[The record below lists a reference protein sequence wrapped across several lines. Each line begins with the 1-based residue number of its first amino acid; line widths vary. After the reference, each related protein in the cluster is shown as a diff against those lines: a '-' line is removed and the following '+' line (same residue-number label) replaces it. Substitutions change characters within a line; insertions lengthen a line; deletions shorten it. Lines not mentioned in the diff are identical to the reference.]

1 MMSLRSLDTTLSTA
15 KTLRNRPK
23 TLVLMGLTLVLSYL
37 LTTVASAS
45 VRNVIDN
52 VDVVGDD
59 QDRIIRIHTGT
70 RPTFTVFKL
79 TNPMRVVIDVSGG
92 DVSAVDG
99 PLDIDDG
106 IVEQIATRQFS
117 SNGFYVG
124 RVIIGFQ
131 TDVTYNVK
139 AEDDALV
146 IRASTA
152 SMDVQQA
159 LPAPERPVDPKELER
174 ITAAK
179 KLAQAAQVKATQ
191 NQRQAEELKAQAEKT
206 RVAASQAQE
215 NAKAERAKASA
226 AIAQANQKLEA
237 ASVKESKIAAE
248 SQNLDRQRKQIE
260 KRNQALE
267 EKQSQGQE
275 RLAKQE
281 NELKN
286 RQAKAEKAAKRNQAE
301 AQELAKREK
310 EIMRREAQAKAAAK
324 AQARHQ
330 TEVKQATLT
339 GVKKN
344 GKGLNTAVLLTV
356 KGNPSLQVER
366 IENPPR
372 LVIDMMETT
381 RDSARSVYGV
391 KSPYVRRVRLGEHD
405 KNLRAVLDL
414 RDGNSTHHVKK
425 VPEGILISM
434 SRVEPEAE
442 IATGGPEQ
450 EKALELSDVQFN
462 RQGKIARIELGI
474 APEEMPRVDTRS
486 KKAWIL
492 NIKGATIS
500 KALEKSL
507 DTTAYDTVV
516 RLVSTYQA
524 SENPPVVKVVAN
536 ITGPAKHRLKKENGK
551 LIWEITGDGNEPA
564 RVASSSA
571 PQTAGFVSQA
581 ASTSKAVQATTRS
594 KRKKKKPI
602 TLDLQDADMIN
613 VLRLLSEIS
622 GENIIA
628 SDEVKGNITLRL
640 RNVPWD
646 QALDTILR
654 TKGYS
659 RVRQN
664 NIIRIAP
671 ASVIQEER
679 KAELERRELKA
690 KAEPTAIK
698 LVTVNYAIAADIKLQ
713 LEPLMTERGSVQ
725 TDERTN
731 TLIVEDV
738 LSNIDRLVLL
748 TRKLDKQTPQVLIEA
763 RIVEANSNE
772 LQELGIQWGGVGQMT
787 ANEGNPTGLQFPG
800 DVTVSGAASDQG
812 TLTQGTYSP
821 AQYAVNLP
829 AAIGSGSGGGLGFIF
844 GSAGGSQLLA
854 LRLTAMEERG
864 TGRIISSPRI
874 TTLDNKTAKIAQG
887 LDIPISV
894 VSASGTNTKF
904 VPANLEL
911 EVTPHVT
918 NDGSILMQVKT
929 EKNEADFSR
938 TGAQGDPT
946 ILKKFAETE
955 VLVADGDTTVIGGIY
970 TRTTSETYAGVPF
983 FSDIPVI
990 GWLFKKRQKTDKR
1003 AELLIFITPRI
1014 VNRRE
1019 SRIQASSL
1027 STEPE
1032 KM

>member
-1 MMSLRSLDTTLSTA
+1 M
-15 KTLRNRPK
+15 
-23 TLVLMGLTLVLSYL
+23 
-37 LTTVASAS
+37 
-45 VRNVIDN
+45 
-52 VDVVGDD
+52 
-59 QDRIIRIHTGT
+59 
-70 RPTFTVFKL
+70 
-79 TNPMRVVIDVSGG
+79 
-92 DVSAVDG
+92 
-99 PLDIDDG
+99 
-106 IVEQIATRQFS
+106 
-117 SNGFYVG
+117 
-124 RVIIGFQ
+124 
-131 TDVTYNVK
+131 
-139 AEDDALV
+139 
-146 IRASTA
+146 
-152 SMDVQQA
+152 
-159 LPAPERPVDPKELER
+159 
-174 ITAAK
+174 
-179 KLAQAAQVKATQ
+179 
-191 NQRQAEELKAQAEKT
+191 
-206 RVAASQAQE
+206 
-215 NAKAERAKASA
+215 
-226 AIAQANQKLEA
+226 
-237 ASVKESKIAAE
+237 
-248 SQNLDRQRKQIE
+248 
-260 KRNQALE
+260 
-267 EKQSQGQE
+267 
-275 RLAKQE
+275 
-281 NELKN
+281 
-286 RQAKAEKAAKRNQAE
+286 
-301 AQELAKREK
+301 
-310 EIMRREAQAKAAAK
+310 
-324 AQARHQ
+324 
-330 TEVKQATLT
+330 
-339 GVKKN
+339 
-344 GKGLNTAVLLTV
+344 
-356 KGNPSLQVER
+356 
-366 IENPPR
+366 
-372 LVIDMMETT
+372 
-381 RDSARSVYGV
+381 
-391 KSPYVRRVRLGEHD
+391 
-405 KNLRAVLDL
+405 
-414 RDGNSTHHVKK
+414 
-425 VPEGILISM
+425 
-434 SRVEPEAE
+434 
-442 IATGGPEQ
+442 
-450 EKALELSDVQFN
+450 
-462 RQGKIARIELGI
+462 
-474 APEEMPRVDTRS
+474 
-486 KKAWIL
+486 
-492 NIKGATIS
+492 
-500 KALEKSL
+500 
-507 DTTAYDTVV
+507 
-516 RLVSTYQA
+516 
-524 SENPPVVKVVAN
+524 
-536 ITGPAKHRLKKENGK
+536 
-551 LIWEITGDGNEPA
+551 
-564 RVASSSA
+564 
-571 PQTAGFVSQA
+571 
-581 ASTSKAVQATTRS
+581 
-594 KRKKKKPI
+594 
-602 TLDLQDADMIN
+602 
-613 VLRLLSEIS
+613 LSEIS

-671 ASVIQEER
+671 AEVIQAER

-698 LVTVNYAIAADIKLQ
+698 LVTVNYAIAADIKIQ

-738 LSNIDRLVLL
+738 LSNIDRLVML

-800 DVTVSGAASDQG
+800 DVTVSGAATDQSTISAG
-812 TLTQGTYSP
+812 NYSP

-894 VSASGTNTKF
+894 VSANGTNTKF

-970 TRTTSETYAGVPF
+970 TRTTSETFAGVPF

-1027 STEPE
+1027 STEPP

>member
-1 MMSLRSLDTTLSTA
+1 MMSQRSLDSIQFVA
-15 KTLRNRPK
+15 KTCRTHTK
-23 TLVLMGLTLVLSYL
+23 TLAITGISLLMTYL
-37 LTTVASAS
+37 LATAASAS
-45 VRNVIDN
+45 PRNAVTGID
-52 VDVVGDD
+52 VAGDST
-59 QDRIIRIHTGT
+59 DRIVRIHTGT

-79 TNPMRVVIDVSGG
+79 TDPMRVVIDLSGG
-92 DVSAVDG
+92 DVENLDG

-106 IVEQIATRQFS
+106 IVGQIATRQFS
-117 SNGFYVG
+117 SNGFFVG
-124 RVIIGFQ
+124 RIIVGFQ
-131 TDVTYNVK
+131 QDVTYQVS
-139 AEDDALV
+139 AENDALV
-146 IRASTA
+146 VRASTVA
-152 SMDVQQA
+152 TTVEQT
-159 LPAPERPVDPKELER
+159 LPPPERPVDPKELARAEAVKTKAEQTR
-174 ITAAK
+174 KQAVQ
-179 KLAQAAQVKATQ
+179 AQALATQ
-191 NQRQAEELKAQAEKT
+191 ATLKAAD
-206 RVAASQAQE
+206 
-215 NAKAERAKASA
+215 ERAKANAAMEQASKQLEIVSQKENTVAQESA
-226 AIAQANQKLEA
+226 KLEKDREAVSAQA
-237 ASVKESKIAAE
+237 
-248 SQNLDRQRKQIE
+248 
-260 KRNQALE
+260 QALE
-267 EKQSQGQE
+267 AREK
-275 RLAKQE
+275 
-281 NELKN
+281 
-286 RQAKAEKAAKRNQAE
+286 KAD
-301 AQELAKREK
+301 QELAAKREK
-310 EIMRREAQAKAAAK
+310 INARQAVLDKNSQASDKRAATLAQREKNIQAREAQAA
-324 AQARHQ
+324 
-330 TEVKQATLT
+330 VPVQATFT
-339 GVKKN
+339 GV
-344 GKGLNTAVLLTV
+344 GRRGSGIQSAVLLNIS
-356 KGNPSLQVER
+356 GNPTIQVER

-372 LVIDMMETT
+372 LVIDLIDTT
-381 RDSARSVYGV
+381 RNTDRTVFGV
-391 KSPYVRRVRLGEHD
+391 KSPFVRRVRLGDHNE
-405 KNLRAVLDL
+405 NLRAVLDL
-414 RDGNSTHHVKK
+414 RDAKATHQVRKI
-425 VPEGILISM
+425 PEGLLVSM
-434 SRVEPEAE
+434 THIETDSPV
-442 IATGGPEQ
+442 ATGGPDESD
-450 EKALELSDVQFN
+450 ALEVTDVQFN
-462 RQGKIARIELGI
+462 RDGDIARIELAI
-474 APEEMPRVDTRS
+474 DPKEMPRVDTRS

-492 NIKGATIS
+492 NIQGATIPKS
-500 KALEKSL
+500 LEKSL

-516 RLVSTYQA
+516 RLVSAYQA
-524 SENPPVVKVVAN
+524 SVNPPLVKVVAN
-536 ITGPAKHRLKKENGK
+536 ITGPAKHRLKRENGK
-551 LIWEITGDGNEPA
+551 LIWEITGNGPPA
-564 RVASSSA
+564 ALASSSA

-581 ASTSKAVQATTRS
+581 ASTGKAVRASNR
-594 KRKKKKPI
+594 KKKKKPI
-602 TLDLQDADMIN
+602 TLDLQDADIVN

-646 QALDTILR
+646 QALDTILK
-654 TKGYS
+654 TKGYA

-671 ASVIQEER
+671 AGVIQAER
-679 KAELERRELKA
+679 EQELERRKLKA

-698 LVTVNYAIAADIKLQ
+698 LVTVNYAIAADIKKQ
-713 LEPLMTERGSVQ
+713 LEPLMSERGSVQ

-738 LSNIDRLVLL
+738 LSNIDRLVQL

-800 DVTVSGAASDQG
+800 DVTVTGAATDNDTITSG
-812 TLTQGTYSP
+812 NYSP

-864 TGRIISSPRI
+864 SGRIISSPRI
-874 TTLDNKTAKIAQG
+874 TTLDNKTARIAQG
-887 LDIPISV
+887 IDIPISV

-918 NDGSILMQVKT
+918 NDGSILMEIKT

-970 TRTTSETYAGVPF
+970 TRTTSESYAGVPF

-1014 VNRRE
+1014 VNRQE
-1019 SRIQASSL
+1019 SRIQGSALSS
-1027 STEPE
+1027 EPQ

>member
-1 MMSLRSLDTTLSTA
+1 MSIRSLETIMSAAKSMRKRSQTKVMMGTA
-15 KTLRNRPK
+15 LI
-23 TLVLMGLTLVLSYL
+23 LTYL
-37 LTTVASAS
+37 ITSVASAS
-45 VRNVIDN
+45 TRNVIN
-52 VDVVGDD
+52 SVDVVGDD
-59 QDRIIRIHTGT
+59 KDRIIRIHTGI

-92 DVSAVDG
+92 DVEGIDG

-124 RVIIGFQ
+124 RIIVGFQ
-131 TDVTYNVK
+131 TDVTYQVK
-139 AEDDALV
+139 AEDDALI

-152 SMDVQQA
+152 DSGVQQA
-159 LPAPERPVDPKELER
+159 LPAPERPVDPKELARVES
-174 ITAAK
+174 AK
-179 KLAQAAQVKATQ
+179 KQAAEQEKAATDKK
-191 NQRQAEELKAQAEKT
+191 RQAEAMKAEAKRIQASAT
-206 RVAASQAQE
+206 QE
-215 NAKAERAKASA
+215 QKKAKAERAQASA
-226 AIAQANQKLEA
+226 AIEQANQKIKA
-237 ASVKESKIAAE
+237 ASDKETQIAAE
-248 SQNLDRQRKQIE
+248 AEALATKRKQIE
-260 KRNQALE
+260 SQGKAVQAERNRNQALLAQKE
-267 EKQSQGQE
+267 SELQKRKAEAE
-275 RLAKQE
+275 RVAQNNK
-281 NELKN
+281 
-286 RQAKAEKAAKRNQAE
+286 AKAQKL
-301 AQELAKREK
+301 AQREK
-310 EIMRREAQAKAAAK
+310 EIAQREAQAAK
-324 AQARHQ
+324 AKTSNERA
-330 TEVKQATLT
+330 KLT
-339 GVKKN
+339 GVKRN
-344 GKGLNTAVLLTV
+344 GTGLNTAVLLKV
-356 KGNPSLQVER
+356 KGNPSLQIER

-372 LVIDMMETT
+372 LVIDMMGTT
-381 RDSARSVYGV
+381 RDTSRTVYGV
-391 KSPYVRRVRLGEHD
+391 KSPYVRRVRLGDHD
-405 KNLRAVLDL
+405 SNVRAVLDL
-414 RDGNSTHHVKK
+414 RDGNATHNVKK
-425 VPEGILISM
+425 VPEGILVSM
-434 SRVEPEAE
+434 KHVEPEAK
-442 IATGGPEQ
+442 IAAGGPAQ
-450 EKALELSDVQFN
+450 AKAMELSDVQFKRN
-462 RQGKIARIELGI
+462 GKIARIELDI
-474 APEEMPRVDTRS
+474 NPEEMPRVDTRS

-492 NIKGATIS
+492 NLEGATIS
-500 KALEKSL
+500 KVLEKSL

-524 SENPPVVKVVAN
+524 TENPPVVKVVAN
-536 ITGPAKHRLKKENGK
+536 ITGPAKHRLKRENGK
-551 LIWEITGDGNEPA
+551 LVWEIAGNGPAPA

-581 ASTSKAVQATTRS
+581 ASTARSVKAATR
-594 KRKKKKPI
+594 KKKKKKPI
-602 TLDLQDADMIN
+602 TLDLQDADIIN

-628 SDEVKGNITLRL
+628 SDEVKGSITLRL

-671 ASVIQEER
+671 SEVIQAER

-698 LVTVNYAIAADIKLQ
+698 LVTVNYAIAAEIKNQ

-738 LSNIDRLVLL
+738 ISNIDRLVLL

-800 DVTVSGAASDQG
+800 DVTVSGAATDQS
-812 TLTQGTYSP
+812 TLTAGNYSP

-894 VSASGTNTKF
+894 VSANGTNTKF

>member
-1 MMSLRSLDTTLSTA
+1 MR
-15 KTLRNRPK
+15 KRPK
-23 TLVLMGLTLVLSYL
+23 TLVMTGIAVVLTYL
-37 LTTVASAS
+37 LATAASAS
-45 VRNVIDN
+45 TRNVIDR

-59 QDRIIRIHTGT
+59 KDRIISIHTDT

-92 DVSAVDG
+92 DVAAIEG

-124 RVIIGFQ
+124 RIIIGFQ
-131 TDVTYNVK
+131 TDVTYQVR
-139 AEDDALV
+139 AEDDALI
-146 IRASTA
+146 IRASTT
-152 SMDVQQA
+152 STELQQA
-159 LPAPERPVDPKELER
+159 LPAPERPVDPKELARVE
-174 ITAAK
+174 AAK
-179 KLAQAAQVKATQ
+179 KQADQTK
-191 NQRQAEELKAQAEKT
+191 RQAQQLQAQAEQT
-206 RVAASQAQE
+206 
-215 NAKAERAKASA
+215 KASA
-226 AIAQANQKLEA
+226 NKAEQQAKAQHAKATSAIAKANKQIEA
-237 ASVKESKIAAE
+237 ASAKETKIAQESKKLADQRQQIE
-248 SQNLDRQRKQIE
+248 SQDKALQVKQLKE
-260 KRNQALE
+260 
-267 EKQSQGQE
+267 QE
-275 RLAKQE
+275 RLTQKE
-281 NELKN
+281 TELQS
-286 RQAKAEKAAKRNQAE
+286 RQAKAEKVAQNNRAATQKL
-301 AQELAKREK
+301 AQREKDIAKRE
-310 EIMRREAQAKAAAK
+310 AATAAK
-324 AQARHQ
+324 AQSFSQ
-330 TEVKQATLT
+330 KSKLT
-339 GVKKN
+339 GIKRN
-344 GKGLNTAVLLTV
+344 GTGMETAVLLSIQ
-356 KGNPSLQVER
+356 GNPSLQVER

-372 LVIDMMETT
+372 LVIDMMDTT
-381 RDSARSVYGV
+381 RETSRTVYGV

-405 KNLRAVLDL
+405 TSLRAVLDL
-414 RDGNSTHHVKK
+414 RDSNSTHQIQK

-434 SRVEPEAE
+434 TRVEPEAKV
-442 IATGGPEQ
+442 AAGGPAASESI
-450 EKALELSDVQFN
+450 ELTDVQFK
-462 RQGKIARIELGI
+462 RQGKIARIELSI
-474 APEEMPRVDTRS
+474 NPEEMPRVDTRS

-492 NIKGATIS
+492 NLEGTTIS

-516 RLVSTYQA
+516 RLISTYQA
-524 SENPPVVKVVAN
+524 TDNPPVVKVVAN
-536 ITGPAKHRLKKENGK
+536 ITGPAKHRLKRENGK
-551 LIWEITGDGNEPA
+551 LIWEITGDPA
-564 RVASSSA
+564 HPGRVASSSA

-581 ASTSKAVQATTRS
+581 ASASKAVRAASRS
-594 KRKKKKPI
+594 KKKKKPI
-602 TLDLQDADMIN
+602 TLDLQDADIVN

-628 SDEVKGNITLRL
+628 SDEVQGNITLRL

-654 TKGYS
+654 TKGYA

-671 ASVIQEER
+671 SSVIQEER
-679 KAELERRELKA
+679 KAELARRELKA
-690 KAEPTAIK
+690 RAEPTAIK
-698 LVTVNYAIAADIKLQ
+698 LITVNYAIAADIKIQ

-725 TDERTN
+725 TDQRTN

-738 LSNIDRLVLL
+738 LSNINRLVQL

-800 DVTVSGAASDQG
+800 DVTVSGAATDSG
-812 TLTQGTYSP
+812 TLTQGNYSP
-821 AQYAVNLP
+821 SQYAVNLP

-894 VSASGTNTKF
+894 VSANGTNTKF

-1019 SRIQASSL
+1019 SRIQGSSL
-1027 STEPE
+1027 SGEPE

>member
-1 MMSLRSLDTTLSTA
+1 MMSLRSLDTTLSIA
-15 KTLRNRPK
+15 KTIRKRPK
-23 TLVLMGLTLVLSYL
+23 TLVFTGFALVLSYL
-37 LTTVASAS
+37 LSTVASAS

-59 QDRIIRIHTGT
+59 QDRIIRIETGT

-106 IVEQIATRQFS
+106 IIEQIATRQFS

-124 RVIIGFQ
+124 RIIIGFQ
-131 TDVTYNVK
+131 SDVTYNVK

-152 SMDVQQA
+152 SVGVQQA

-174 ITAAK
+174 VQAAK
-179 KLAQAAQVKATQ
+179 KLAEAEQAKANQNKRQAA
-191 NQRQAEELKAQAEKT
+191 ELKAQAEKT
-206 RVAASQAQE
+206 RAQASQAQE
-215 NAKAERAKASA
+215 LAKAERAKASA
-226 AIAQANQKLEA
+226 AIATANQKLEA
-237 ASVKESKIAAE
+237 ASAKESKIAAE
-248 SQNLDRQRKQIE
+248 SQDLARQRKQIE
-260 KRNQALE
+260 KRNQALQE
-267 EKQSQGQE
+267 RQSQDQK
-275 RLAKQE
+275 RLTKQQD
-281 NELKN
+281 ELKN
-286 RQAKAEKAAKRNQAE
+286 RQAKAEQIAKINQAK
-301 AQELAKREK
+301 AQKLAEREK
-310 EIMRREAQAKAAAK
+310 EIARREAQAKA
-324 AQARHQ
+324 QARAETKSQ
-330 TEVKQATLT
+330 QATLT

-344 GKGLNTAVLLTV
+344 GKGLDTAVLLTV

-372 LVIDMMETT
+372 LVIDMMQTS

-405 KNLRAVLDL
+405 ANLRAVLDL
-414 RDGNSTHHVKK
+414 RDGNSTHHVQK

-434 SRVEPEAE
+434 SRVEPEE
-442 IATGGPEQ
+442 KIATGGPAQ
-450 EKALELSDVQFN
+450 ENAIELSDVKFN

-474 APEEMPRVDTRS
+474 DPEEMPRVDTRS

-492 NIKGATIS
+492 NIKGATIA

-551 LIWEITGDGNEPA
+551 LIWEITGDGSVPG

-581 ASTSKAVQATTRS
+581 ASTSKAVTAATRS

-628 SDEVKGNITLRL
+628 SDEVKGSITLRL

-671 ASVIQEER
+671 SSVIQEER

-738 LSNIDRLVLL
+738 LSNIDRLVML